1 MPGIGF
7 SFSGGYRNVVELG
20 MVTAGGTVNATGTA
34 ADGTNYTI
42 LGQILIPGGTLRANS
57 WVFVEAVWNYNS
69 AASPAKSLNTRQGAN
84 SIGVAAPTTSVVAA
98 IQHQFW
104 FNNSLQSQ
112 SAVNNTSWQSPGLPS
127 VLLSGSN
134 DYTLDQN
141 ITFEAR
147 WAGTAALGVDFITL
161 VRAVAFAF
169 LGP

>member
-7 SFSGGYRNVVELG
+7 SFTSGYRNMVELG
-20 MVTAGGTVNATGTA
+20 MVTAGGTYNATGTA
-34 ADGTNYTI
+34 SDGTLYSI
-42 LGQILIPGGTLRANS
+42 LGQILIPGNTLRANS
-57 WVFVEAVWNYNS
+57 WVFVEAIWTYNS
-69 AASPAKSLNTRQGAN
+69 TALAKSLNVRQGAN

-112 SAVNNTSWQSPGLPS
+112 SAVNNTSWQTSGTNNA
-127 VLLSGSN
+127 LLSGSN
-134 DYTLDQN
+134 DYTQDQN

-147 WAGTAALGVDFITL
+147 WAGAAALGVDFITL
-161 VRAVAFAF
+161 TRAVAFAW